1 MSAGSASCST
11 SSNHR
16 RSSRRREQ
24 LHVACQAAAAA
35 AEAAPA
41 IIKVPTSIHEV
52 DNGKILGFGADLSE
66 DHPVRPASKPAAAA
80 AALAGASKPAAAA
93 AALAGAVV
101 GSKHTSLQ
109 HQRWQRLWQQ
119 AYQLQWQRRQRRW

>member
-1 MSAGSASCST
+1 VQSP
-11 SSNHR
+11 
-16 RSSRRREQ
+16 
-24 LHVACQAAAAA
+24 AA